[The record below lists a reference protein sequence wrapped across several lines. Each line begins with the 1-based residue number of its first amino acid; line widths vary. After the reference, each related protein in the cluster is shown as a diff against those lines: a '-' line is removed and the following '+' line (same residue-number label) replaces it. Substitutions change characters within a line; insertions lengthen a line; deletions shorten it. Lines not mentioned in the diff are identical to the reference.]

1 MKFKLIILWLGLIL
15 SVKSQP
21 LMAAENTLRI
31 EQEEKL
37 LVPQEKAN
45 EVWMW
50 LRENYIENQE
60 ALSRLDPT
68 ITAYA
73 NEEKFKDNYF
83 DTPDL
88 RLLKKQNSV
97 RHRQREN
104 LTNPEDRKSGREL
117 VQIKLSNIS
126 DNQLNR
132 GEYKYEVD
140 LSKGPAPDKNILV
153 GIIKKGNQRDDFI
166 NRLLELEIKPDSL
179 RPILILN
186 DFRQRIYFAKDAKPY
201 ISISFDQVTVKRW
214 WVKVQFT
221 EIEPELNEITYTEND
236 EAGKKEME
244 NINHQIIASI
254 KQQFPEIVTDLTPK
268 YNKAFDGLEKKI
280 PGLRWLIRWGL
291 L

>member
-15 SVKSQP
+15 TVKSQP

-31 EQEEKL
+31 EQEVKL
-37 LVPQEKAN
+37 LVPQEKTN
-45 EVWMW
+45 EVWTW

-60 ALSRLDPT
+60 AISRLDPS
-68 ITAYA
+68 ITAYT
-73 NEEKFKDNYF
+73 NEENFKDNYF
-83 DTPDL
+83 DTPEL
-88 RLLKKQNSV
+88 QLLKKQNSV

-126 DNQLNR
+126 DDQLNR

-140 LSKGPAPDKNILV
+140 LAKGPAPDKNILI
-153 GIIKKGNQRDDFI
+153 GIIKKGKQRDDFI

-186 DFRQRIYFAKDAKPY
+186 DSRQRIYFEKDAKPY
-201 ISISFDQVTVKRW
+201 ISISLDQVTATRLW
-214 WVKVQFT
+214 AKVQFT

-244 NINHQIIASI
+244 NINQQIIASI